1 MTANIQR
8 DEQQRRQKLVW
19 GELQKRAAFANAN
32 EDYYVVD
39 FTQRPPRKFV
49 HTEGIRVYE
58 EGLIEVDPPV
68 MRNPKLRD
76 YLWRTFGLNFELVS
90 NCPGIEF
97 SLDGKSIPKSTIATE
112 IVLLDWTSMRAFA
125 LYERGY
131 GRLRGI
137 HLACPGA
144 IPTSLA
150 SIVVDK
156 PDRKRIKELKKINE
170 DTINLLLTTYS
181 LHARNV
187 GVNNRAV
194 RAVRDAAM
202 SAIMHGA
209 PVDVSALD
217 ADQMAA
223 IGSYFSPSA
232 IKDTFEQRVRITE
245 KHHYINFTSKE

>member
-19 GELQKRAAFANAN
+19 GELQKRTAFAN

-68 MRNPKLRD
+68 MRNPGLRD

-125 LYERGY
+125 LYEPGY
-131 GRLRGI
+131 GRSRGI

-181 LHARNV
+181 LHTRNIGARNH
-187 GVNNRAV
+187 AV
-194 RAVRDAAM
+194 CKAAM
-202 SAIMHGA
+202 NAIMHGA

-223 IGSYFSPSA
+223 IGSYFTPSA

-245 KHHYINFTSKE
+245 KHHYTNFTSKE

>member
-1 MTANIQR
+1 MTVNIQL
-8 DEQQRRQKLVW
+8 DEQRRRQKLVW
-19 GELQKRAAFANAN
+19 GELKKRHVN

-68 MRNPKLRD
+68 ARNPGLRD
-76 YLWRTFGLNFELVS
+76 YLWGTFGLNFELVN

-97 SLDGKSIPKSTIATE
+97 SLDGKPIPKSTIATE

-125 LYERGY
+125 LYEPGY
-131 GRLRGI
+131 GGLRGI

-170 DTINLLLTTYS
+170 DTINLLLTTHA
-181 LHARNV
+181 LHARGI
-187 GVNNRAV
+187 GVRNRAV
-194 RAVRDAAM
+194 HDEAM
-202 SAIMHGA
+202 DAIMHGA
-209 PVDVSALD
+209 PVDVSAWD

-223 IGSYFSPSA
+223 LGSYFTPSA